1 MAMIWRPNG
10 LGKICLG
17 PGLITNAGVGGLQ
30 IKTRVEAKPEEELIV
45 EVGSQNGRF
54 MIPGDVR
61 YCRPSESGCG
71 ICTVGLRFAP
81 VTRMERQVLA
91 RFLLSLKDRVSD

>member
-1 MAMIWRPNG
+1 MIWRPNG

-30 IKTRVEAKPEEELIV
+30 IKTRVETKPEDELIL
-45 EVGSQNGRF
+45 EIGPPSGRV

-61 YCRPSESGCG
+61 YCRPSENGCG
-71 ICTVGLRFAP
+71 ICTIGIRFAP
-81 VTRMERQVLA
+81 VTRTERQALA
-91 RFLLSLKDRVSD
+91 KFLLTLKDRVPE